1 MSLNKKWWRLIVRFN
16 RGFWAVTLYS
26 YLLYFHFRAIYKELQ
41 AICISIELGWLRIS
55 LIYQWFLPFER
66 VVVRSPIDSSLLF
79 SKMASEIIHSD
90 GELAIIRMVS
100 IILIA
105 TSLVSLNSS
114 EQIRFFL
121 LVRGANASSL
131 FMQNH
136 IAYL

>member
-1 MSLNKKWWRLIVRFN
+1 MRF
-16 RGFWAVTLYS
+16 
-26 YLLYFHFRAIYKELQ
+26 
-41 AICISIELGWLRIS
+41 
-55 LIYQWFLPFER
+55 
-66 VVVRSPIDSSLLF
+66 PIDSSLLF